1 MLDDKLKKKNGHI
14 FIFLILSVN
23 IISSC
28 FSINVYAQ
36 SAYSLKIYKDDIFI
50 WEITELKTHN
60 FEKVF
65 GFEPVYEKG
74 DQIRKI
80 IRNIMDGA
88 TGWTV
93 ITEDW
98 DYGSNWEEKGIIK
111 YNSVSE
117 NPNGYNDNIF
127 IPTPVDE
134 YLEEALNSLPSSYSV
149 QGATITKRTSNYK
162 MVKEYDYRGVLVS
175 EAYYDDDNILMIKVE
190 GTFRII
196 PIGNYFLGFIFIAI
210 TGLIIATIKKRKIQ
224 VV

>member
-1 MLDDKLKKKNGHI
+1 MKKKQGQI

-23 IISSC
+23 LISSC
-28 FSINVYAQ
+28 FSIKVYAQ
-36 SAYSLKIYKDDIFI
+36 SAYSLKIYDDNVFI

-65 GFEPVYEKG
+65 GFQPVYEKG

-98 DYGSNWEEKGIIK
+98 DYGTNWEEKGEIK
-111 YNSVSE
+111 YNSVSK
-117 NPNGYNDNIF
+117 NPNEYNDNIF
-127 IPTPVDE
+127 IPTPVED

-175 EAYYDDDNILMIKVE
+175 EAYYDNDNILMIKVE

-196 PIGNYFLGFIFIAI
+196 PIGNYFIGFIVMAI
-210 TGLIIATIKKRKIQ
+210 TSLIIVTIKKRIIK